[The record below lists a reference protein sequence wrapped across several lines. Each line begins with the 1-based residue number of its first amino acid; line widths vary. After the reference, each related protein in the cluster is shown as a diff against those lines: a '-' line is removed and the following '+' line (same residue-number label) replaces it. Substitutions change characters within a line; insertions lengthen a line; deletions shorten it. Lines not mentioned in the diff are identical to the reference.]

1 MFPPSGGSSFMGL
14 SWRLDIS
21 IFKGSLGDSN
31 ERPGWRPIN
40 FMFPLGQGFCKEIGT
55 ESQELE

>member
-1 MFPPSGGSSFMGL
+1 MGL